1 MIALS
6 VFLTHISRIQ
16 DAILRVKYIN
26 LTDFHPKLYQN
37 LHATVFKQSRKKS
50 LVTSEI

>member
-6 VFLTHISRIQ
+6 VFLTHILRIQ

-26 LTDFHPKLYQN
+26 STDFYPKLYQN
-37 LHATVFKQSRKKS
+37 LYAKVFKQCRNPG
-50 LVTSEI
+50 